1 MKYTFLLLAVIILAF
16 GMVNCENDKAPKT
29 LYERLER
36 DALKSGERNDSL
48 FLGLHFGMKKQD
60 FYIHCAALNKDTIL
74 YQGMGGKVEY
84 HIKNELK
91 HSTRMTFYPEF
102 NADEIWEIPVVF
114 TYDGWAPWNRD
125 YTATKLRGRVK
136 TMMEDWYGGEKF
148 VEIPHPTDT
157 IALVKIDGNRRI
169 LLERDDVGTNV
180 KATFTDLTV
189 EKKLKEEFKK
199 RQEEKAE
206 EK

>member
-1 MKYTFLLLAVIILAF
+1 M
-16 GMVNCENDKAPKT
+16 EN
-29 LYERLER
+29 
-36 DALKSGERNDSL
+36 
-48 FLGLHFGMKKQD
+48 
-60 FYIHCAALNKDTIL
+60 
-74 YQGMGGKVEY
+74 
-84 HIKNELK
+84 
-91 HSTRMTFYPEF
+91 
-102 NADEIWEIPVVF
+102 
-114 TYDGWAPWNRD
+114 
-125 YTATKLRGRVK
+125 
-136 TMMEDWYGGEKF
+136 WYGGEKF